1 MKAYGLILAGG
12 RSSRFGSDKAF
23 ATLYGIPLVEHVARA
38 LRSCATTLAVSGGA
52 GAAALLGMP
61 LLCDLPGTP
70 SGPLAGILAG
80 LAWAEAG
87 GADWLI
93 TATCD
98 VPLVPHDMGLRLMTT
113 ARAKGASLALAQTS
127 DGPHPLC
134 AAWRPRLRP
143 LLAAALADGAHPSVR
158 RFAADMGAAE
168 FLFAQR
174 EQFFNINTPA
184 DLEIAQRFLD
194 RQQAHG

>member
-1 MKAYGLILAGG
+1 MGAYGLILAGG

-23 ATLYGIPLVEHVARA
+23 AILSDIPLVEHVARA
-38 LRSCATTLAVSGGA
+38 LRSCATTLAVSGGRE
-52 GAAALLGMP
+52 AAALLAVP
-61 LLCDLPGTP
+61 LLSDPP
-70 SGPLAGILAG
+70 NAPHGPLAGILAG
-80 LAWAEAG
+80 LEWAEAG

-98 VPLVPHDMGLRLMTT
+98 VPLVPHDMGMRLM
-113 ARAKGASLALAQTS
+113 AAAQAKGASLALAQTS

-134 AAWRPRLRP
+134 AAWQPRLRP
-143 LLAAALADGAHPSVR
+143 LLAAALAGGAHPSVR
-158 RFAADMGAAE
+158 RFAADMCAVE
-168 FLFAQR
+168 VLFAQH

-184 DLEIAQRFLD
+184 DLETARFLG